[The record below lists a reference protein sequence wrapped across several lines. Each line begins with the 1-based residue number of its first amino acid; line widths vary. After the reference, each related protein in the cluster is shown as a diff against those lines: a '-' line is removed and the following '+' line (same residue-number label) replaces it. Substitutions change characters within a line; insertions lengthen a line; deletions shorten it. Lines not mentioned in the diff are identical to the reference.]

1 MKETDDLIM
10 KADLLTLFGLLS
22 KLADYSQG
30 KEDKELI
37 RILLS
42 LDEFVEIHKTRT
54 RDMIVYRDTIER
66 ARDEYRSLKLK
77 YTGLEELLAVTKDT
91 LHKVMNEKINTDADY
106 GF

>member
-1 MKETDDLIM
+1 MKETDDLLM

-42 LDEFVEIHKTRT
+42 LDEFVEIHKTPLIQILITFSPR
-54 RDMIVYRDTIER
+54 V
-66 ARDEYRSLKLK
+66 A
-77 YTGLEELLAVTKDT
+77 
-91 LHKVMNEKINTDADY
+91 HKPKSNLSNN
-106 GF
+106 

>member
-1 MKETDDLIM
+1 MKETDDLLM

-42 LDEFVEIHKTRT
+42 LDEFVEIH
-54 RDMIVYRDTIER
+54 
-66 ARDEYRSLKLK
+66 
-77 YTGLEELLAVTKDT
+77 
-91 LHKVMNEKINTDADY
+91 
-106 GF
+106 

>member
-54 RDMIVYRDTIER
+54 RDMIVYRDTIKR